1 VVDGEV
7 EIGHPCNAEARLV
20 AWAIISRGL
29 LGVRAWIRFLL
40 LGLVLPLALR
50 LAAVAARLHV
60 IPAPLPHLAPRE
72 GPLAH
77 LADLEG
83 QILLLHPPRHSSS
96 TPPRDSPSH
105 TTPLNFN
112 HTTQRLQTLSD
123 TTTTSP
129 ILRDLQTSQVNPTD
143 PTIQK
148 SHTKD
153 DNSETHNIRSHPGS
167 DWRSKVAL
175 FREFAPQAMW
185 PVLFLRNADA
195 IAGAAWRLY
204 DSG

>member
-1 VVDGEV
+1 MDGEV

-29 LGVRAWIRFLL
+29 LGVGAWCRFLL

-77 LADLEG
+77 LADLGG

-96 TPPRDSPSH
+96 TPPRDSPSR
-105 TTPLNFN
+105 TAPLNFK
-112 HTTQRLQTLSD
+112 HTTQRLQTLSH

-143 PTIQK
+143 KRATPKMTIPNPTTLGHTLAVTGDQK
-148 SHTKD
+148 WHSSENSHHKLCGQFCS
-153 DNSETHNIRSHPGS
+153 SET
-167 DWRSKVAL
+167 L
-175 FREFAPQAMW
+175 AP
-185 PVLFLRNADA
+185 L
-195 IAGAAWRLY
+195 AGAAWTL
-204 DSG
+204 